1 MADDRGQRTEQA
13 TPKRLQ
19 EARERGN
26 VARSGEVGPAVTVVA
41 AAGFLS
47 WMGPTWAGSL
57 LSLVPTIFGEL
68 RAPAWEVVDAE
79 HFLMR
84 VLGQFVMLAAPIV
97 LAI

>member
-47 WMGPTWAGSL
+47 WMGPTWS
-57 LSLVPTIFGEL
+57 S
-68 RAPAWEVVDAE
+68 R
-79 HFLMR
+79 
-84 VLGQFVMLAAPIV
+84 
-97 LAI
+97 